1 MTKEEV
7 VKCLYKA
14 LRPDAKSQT
23 EIRTAILKHMTAALR
38 EIKGLEDIELVLY
51 ETKFELDKVIIKYGN
66 DYEASVNIEN
76 DSYINMMVNV
86 LRPASKSQGLIEKN
100 QKVLFIQK

>member
-7 VKCLYKA
+7 VQCLYKA
-14 LRPDAKSQT
+14 LRPDFKSQT

-76 DSYINMMVNV
+76 DSYINMMVDV
-86 LRPASKSQGLIEKN
+86 LRE
-100 QKVLFIQK
+100 VE